1 MSENHPPFVIHV
13 DGKEFKVEK
22 TTLSGAEIKT
32 LVGKDTS
39 YQLFLE
45 RAGGEPDLLVNDSD
59 AVTIKNGLHFYT
71 VPPATLGVEWI

>member
-32 LVGKDTS
+32 LVGKDNS
-39 YQLFLE
+39 YQLFL
-45 RAGGEPDLLVNDSD
+45 
-59 AVTIKNGLHFYT
+59 
-71 VPPATLGVEWI
+71 